1 MIAKTTARLLVLLLW
16 ALWVAASP
24 SPGFAAGSH
33 PDAHFE
39 AGLKAFTA
47 QDYLKAAEAFEQSL
61 QIHPT
66 AKAALYLGNAYLQL
80 GQLGKAKEA
89 LERVL
94 QIDPAT
100 NRRELIVKLVQG
112 IASRNVGVINIS
124 STPAGAT
131 IYLDEKDARGRG
143 KAPIELSLPPGK
155 HRVIAE
161 LEGYESAAQEVTVNF
176 GETTELALALRAV
189 GCDLALSATPG
200 GRAAVDG
207 AAAVAVPATVR
218 VAPGDHHVVFS
229 AAGFQN
235 QELPLRC
242 LAAPLALSAVL
253 VAVPAERTVA
263 RQTGVEVAVNVPNAT
278 LALDGAPLTTG
289 KLLALAAGEHRL
301 QARAPGYR
309 PLSTQ
314 LTLREGEVLQ
324 AEVHLMRPTWHA
336 LGAAVTLTALAVT
349 AEVLAL
355 VAHSQAAAES
365 PESPAYGSHR
375 DTALGLHIV
384 AGTMAAGAIVGYA
397 LEFALVRSSLRQR
410 AERTPRLGVA
420 PLPYGGTL
428 MLAGRF

>member
-1 MIAKTTARLLVLLLW
+1 MTAKTTAGLLGLLLLVLS
-16 ALWVAASP
+16 VAA
-24 SPGFAAGSH
+24 SPGFAAGSQS
-33 PDAHFE
+33 DAHFE

-47 QDYLKAAEAFEQSL
+47 KDYLKAAEELTQSL
-61 QIHPT
+61 QLHPT

-94 QIDPAT
+94 EIDPAT

-112 IASRNVGVINIS
+112 IASRNVGVVKIS

-155 HRVIAE
+155 HRVLAE
-161 LEGYESAAQEVTVNF
+161 LEGYEPTAQEVVVSF

-207 AAAVAVPATVR
+207 GAAAAVPATVR
-218 VAPGDHHVVFS
+218 VAPGEHRVVFS
-229 AAGFQN
+229 AAGFQS
-235 QELPLRC
+235 QELPVRC
-242 LAAPLALSAVL
+242 MAAPLALSAVL
-253 VAVPAERTVA
+253 VAAPAERTVA
-263 RQTGVEVAVNVPNAT
+263 PPTGVEVAVNVPNT
-278 LALDGAPLTTG
+278 MLVLDGAPLATG
-289 KLLALAAGEHRL
+289 KPLALAAGSHQL

-314 LTLREGEVLQ
+314 LTLRDGEVLK
-324 AEVHLMRPTWHA
+324 AEVRLVRPSWHA
-336 LGAAVTLTALAVT
+336 LGAAVTLTALAAT

-355 VAHSQAAAES
+355 VAHSQAAAS
-365 PESPAYGSHR
+365 PADSPAYASQR
-375 DTALGLHIV
+375 DTALGLHIA

-397 LEFALVRSSLRQR
+397 LEYALVRSSLNQR
-410 AERTPRLGVA
+410 AERVPRLGA
-420 PLPYGGTL
+420 ATWPRGGAL
-428 MLAGRF
+428 MLDGRF